1 MQKKGCWRREWDSN
15 PRSPCDDTRFPVAPN
30 RPLWHL
36 SVKVRTGA
44 HGTLTCTAPQQSG
57 EGGIRTHDEVA
68 PILVFETSALSR
80 SATSPAR
87 NYIIGAH

>member
-1 MQKKGCWRREWDSN
+1 MQWKAYWRREWDSN
-15 PRSPCDDTRFPVAPN
+15 PRSPCDDTRFPGAPN

-36 SVKVRTGA
+36 SIKVRTGA
-44 HGTLTCTAPQQSG
+44 DGTQTWTAPYRSG

-80 SATSPAR
+80 SATSPTR
-87 NYIIGAH
+87 NCIIGC